1 MSFRGTCHC
10 GRFVFELQGMSPD
23 PDAPT
28 NRKDAFI
35 PADGA
40 NRVPADADAGANTH
54 RWVRE
59 RGALLSV
66 PRERLRLLSSEEGV
80 GAYTFSGRI
89 VGHRFCGAC
98 GTHLYGEDLDNSG
111 PGTAYVNPWCI
122 ARGLQA
128 SAPADRG

>member
-1 MSFRGTCHC
+1 MSSRGTCHC
-10 GRFVFELQGMSPD
+10 GRFVFELQGMTPE

-28 NRKDAFI
+28 PGDDASS
-35 PADGA
+35 PGDGA
-40 NRVPADADAGANTH
+40 KRVPTDAGTH
-54 RWVRE
+54 PRVHE

-98 GTHLYGEDLDNSG
+98 GTHLYGEDLDNPG

-128 SAPADRG
+128 SGLEEPG

>member
-10 GRFVFELQGMSPD
+10 GRFVFELQGTSPY

-28 NRKDAFI
+28 TRNDASI
-35 PADGA
+35 PGDGA
-40 NRVPADADAGANTH
+40 HRVPADAGTQ
-54 RWVRE
+54 RSVRG
-59 RGALLSV
+59 RGALLSI

-128 SAPADRG
+128 SGLEEPG